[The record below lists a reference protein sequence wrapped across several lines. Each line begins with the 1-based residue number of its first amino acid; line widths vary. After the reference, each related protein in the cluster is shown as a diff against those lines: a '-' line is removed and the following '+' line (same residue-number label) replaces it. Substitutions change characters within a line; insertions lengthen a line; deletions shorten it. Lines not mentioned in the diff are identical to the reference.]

1 MSGWPVR
8 RATAADLAA
17 LLDLY
22 QHLNLDDPRVP
33 EALAREPLRA
43 LLDSPLVHLL
53 VAEQDGALRAT
64 CLLIVVPNLMRGARP
79 FGLIEN
85 VVTHAAHRRGGW
97 GRAVLRA
104 ALSAAWAAGCYKVT
118 LVTGARDPAVLR
130 FYGAAGFHA
139 TGHQVFEA
147 RPRDFA

>member
-1 MSGWPVR
+1 MLR
-8 RATAADLAA
+8 TLIDDL
-17 LLDLY
+17 
-22 QHLNLDDPRVP
+22 
-33 EALAREPLRA
+33 
-43 LLDSPLVHLL
+43 
-53 VAEQDGALRAT
+53 DGALRAT
-64 CLLIVVPNLMRGARP
+64 CLLIVGPNLLRGARP